1 MWRCVPLLVAVSL
14 AAAACSSPPP
24 VGEVGST
31 LAALS
36 GTVTLD
42 KVISPATVASTALA
56 VPRPGHKISVVVLTV
71 HSPSSSAANF
81 AGIYQDSKLVDSE
94 KHSSIGKR
102 EGKYQVTQC
111 ATYPTFTTVAAGGS
125 QTGCVLFLLPLAATP
140 VELKISGKAEAD
152 FTIAAADIEA
162 GALPAPVVSSPK
174 KVVAP
179 LTEGLGSPSSTPAA
193 TTTTSAY
200 GTTTTTVGTGSG
212 SSATPTTVGGLG
224 HVARHHGQSGKA
236 PTINHI
242 DPDGGLVGQKV
253 EIIGKRLSTTTMV
266 TFNGVPATITK
277 RGKTKVVALV
287 PLGATSGPIEVFS
300 PAGNV
305 TSVRTFPVL

>member
-1 MWRCVPLLVAVSL
+1 LLLAVSL

-81 AGIYQDSKLVDSE
+81 AGIYQDSKLVDSD
-94 KHSSIGKR
+94 KHGSVGKR
-102 EGKYQVTQC
+102 EGRYQVTQC

-162 GALPAPVVSSPK
+162 GSAIATVPPTSAPTVPSRISPVTAVTLPASGNTGTGTTGTGTTGTGTTGTGTTGTGNTSP
-174 KVVAP
+174 
-179 LTEGLGSPSSTPAA
+179 TGTIG
-193 TTTTSAY
+193 TTSTQ
-200 GTTTTTVGTGSG
+200 GKHH
-212 SSATPTTVGGLG
+212 
-224 HVARHHGQSGKA
+224 HVHRPGYRLRHHRTSHRA
-236 PTINHI
+236 HH
-242 DPDGGLVGQKV
+242 
-253 EIIGKRLSTTTMV
+253 
-266 TFNGVPATITK
+266 
-277 RGKTKVVALV
+277 RGKM
-287 PLGATSGPIEVFS
+287 G
-300 PAGNV
+300 
-305 TSVRTFPVL
+305 